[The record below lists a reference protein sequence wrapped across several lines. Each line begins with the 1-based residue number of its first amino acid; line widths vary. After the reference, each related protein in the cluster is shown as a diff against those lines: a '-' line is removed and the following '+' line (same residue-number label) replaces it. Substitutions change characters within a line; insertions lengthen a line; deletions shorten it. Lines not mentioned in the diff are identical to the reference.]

1 MNKRLDLGKEA
12 IFPLIIKMS
21 WPSVIAMMA
30 MSVYNFIDAFWLAR
44 LSSQALAALTVCFP
58 IQMIFAAIGIG
69 SGIGAGSYC
78 ARMFGAGKLL
88 KAQRAAGQVFLL
100 SLFFGILMI
109 SAVWL
114 FHYPILIFFGATA
127 EIMPLCRQY
136 LIIIVLSAPFLFF
149 SMMTNNLLRA
159 EGRPLLSMFVVLI
172 SAITSAALDPFLIF
186 GTSAFP
192 AMGIKGAALAA
203 VIAQCAASIF
213 SIYFMQLKSSKYD
226 LRWEYIA
233 PDLTII
239 KSIYQTGFPSM
250 VTNLV
255 ISLVLIIFNHVL
267 GSYGSLP
274 IAALGICFRVNGLIT
289 MILFGIG
296 FGLMP
301 IVGFSAGARL
311 YHRLR
316 ESVFAALK
324 LSVCIAIF
332 ATIILETLA
341 IPIVQIFT
349 SDPAL
354 IAITVPAL
362 RFYLSVLTITATIII
377 FINMFMGLGK
387 GNLAML
393 LLLFRDTVL
402 LIPLLIILP
411 NWFGIT
417 GVWLAIPVSFVLSF
431 IVVLYFALKELERFK
446 SQI

>member
-1 MNKRLDLGKEA
+1 M
-12 IFPLIIKMS
+12 IIKMS
-21 WPSVIAMMA
+21 WPSVIAMLA

-78 ARMFGAGKLL
+78 ARMFGAGKML
-88 KAQRAAGQVFLL
+88 KAQQAAGQVFLL
-100 SLFFGILMI
+100 SLCFGIFMI
-109 SAVWL
+109 LAIWF
-114 FHYPILIFFGATA
+114 FHDPILIFFGATT

-136 LIIIVLSAPFLFF
+136 IVIIVLSSPFLFF

-172 SAITSAALDPFLIF
+172 SAVTSAILDPFLIF
-186 GTSAFP
+186 GFGTFP
-192 AMGIKGAALAA
+192 ALGIKGAALAA

-213 SIYFMQLKSSKYD
+213 SVYFMQLKSSKYD
-226 LRWEYIA
+226 LQWQYLA
-233 PDLTII
+233 PDWTII

-255 ISLVLIIFNHVL
+255 VSLVLIIFNHVL

-274 IAALGICFRVNGLIT
+274 IAALGICFRINGLVT

-301 IVGFSAGARL
+301 IVGFSAGAKL
-311 YHRLR
+311 HHRLR
-316 ESVFAALK
+316 ESVFASLK
-324 LSVCIAIF
+324 VSVTIAILATIVIEIF
-332 ATIILETLA
+332 ATEL
-341 IPIVQIFT
+341 VRIF
-349 SDPAL
+349 SQDAAL

-362 RFYLSVLTITATIII
+362 RLYVSVLTLTAIIII

-411 NWFGIT
+411 TWFGIT
-417 GVWLAIPVSFVLSF
+417 GVWLAIPVSFVSSF
-431 IVVLYFALKELERFK
+431 MVILYFALKELKQFK
-446 SQI
+446 KNAPKSGHF